1 MASNNKDNT
10 ADNSGKTAPSNPY
23 ASCKSSTTNKVDG
36 APNTNMHLQRPPTIS
51 IDSKKAPKTASG
63 YRAALKYVN
72 DYLQLKKLPPFEQLT
87 DTHVEGD
94 HLSNYLENIYYWL
107 ATTNFKTNEGFMM
120 QSGKETKFDQI
131 KVIFKEKFK
140 THTLWNDTEYFK
152 TTKKWFRK
160 KC

>member
-36 APNTNMHLQRPPTIS
+36 APNTNMHLQRPPTIG

-94 HLSNYLENIYYWL
+94 HLSNYLENLKLPHRIIL
-107 ATTNFKTNEGFMM
+107 LGLF
-120 QSGKETKFDQI
+120 
-131 KVIFKEKFK
+131 
-140 THTLWNDTEYFK
+140 
-152 TTKKWFRK
+152 
-160 KC
+160 